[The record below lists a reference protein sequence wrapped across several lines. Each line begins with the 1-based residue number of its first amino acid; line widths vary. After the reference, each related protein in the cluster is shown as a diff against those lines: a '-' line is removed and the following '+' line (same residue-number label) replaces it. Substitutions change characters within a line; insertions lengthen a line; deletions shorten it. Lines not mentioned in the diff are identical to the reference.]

1 MGNENPG
8 NMEETM
14 ESLKELENLN
24 AETGDYLLGVEKR
37 INVVDEAYKE
47 RIVEINKSLLALEEE
62 RDPNQPEGEN

>member
-8 NMEETM
+8 NMEEVVG
-14 ESLKELENLN
+14 SLKELEDLN

-37 INVVDEAYKE
+37 INKVDEAYKE
-47 RIVEINKSLLALEEE
+47 RIVEINELLLALKEE